1 MFRQIHITMC
11 NWLINS
17 TNGSPLAI
25 SKPPEA
31 VNHMLINWPWDWD
44 MGIWL
49 SYAKLKWFWI
59 QRSLVLNPKLKPLG
73 LQVCYK
79 WPCSIAMWNYQRV
92 GWLPNRDFCCLK
104 LFAIST
110 SNGLILRHPDLPS
123 TNVCERLRSSAYIS
137 PRTATFIAWTCFWTI
152 LWIVTGN
159 QNKSDRY
166 TCTWVKYRLL

>member
-110 SNGLILRHPDLPS
+110 SNARGKPTAQEHLIAYAKTAWNIATHQIPAVEWLGSRGAFPVPSLNGLKWASIFYG
-123 TNVCERLRSSAYIS
+123 VY
-137 PRTATFIAWTCFWTI
+137 
-152 LWIVTGN
+152 
-159 QNKSDRY
+159 QNMSGSR
-166 TCTWVKYRLL
+166 

>member
-1 MFRQIHITMC
+1 MFRC
-11 NWLINS
+11 
-17 TNGSPLAI
+17 G
-25 SKPPEA
+25 
-31 VNHMLINWPWDWD
+31 INWNHGMHSIYPLT
-44 MGIWL
+44 IQH
-49 SYAKLKWFWI
+49 SYGKWTMFNGYI
-59 QRSLVLNPKLKPLG
+59 I
-73 LQVCYK
+73 YK
-79 WPCSIAMWNYQRV
+79 WVMFPSYMLNNQRV
-92 GWLPNRDFCCLK
+92 SQVAV
-104 LFAIST
+104 AIST